1 MLLGIALYF
10 TKQILSL
17 IDSNPWLV
25 ATLLNI
31 WLLHLQFPFPILHA
45 PTGHDSFTLPISC
58 MRLPAMIPLSLIF
71 LLSFFDNHLTKN
83 CPIFTNL
90 PLHKNNKKTFFCFT
104 NIWPTITLSK
114 LPHFSSNLPLHKN
127 YSFLPFSTF
136 APMLQL

>member
-1 MLLGIALYF
+1 MHCKSNSSTDWFEFLTGGHPSYYLFIAF
-10 TKQILSL
+10 ICSF
-17 IDSNPWLV
+17 SNIACAYRPW
-25 ATLLNI
+25 
-31 WLLHLQFPFPILHA
+31 F
-45 PTGHDSFTLPISC
+45 FTLPISC

-127 YSFLPFSTF
+127 YSFLPFSKY